1 MEIRMEKEAKTR
13 QMKKEIKRKT
23 NELIEDIEDINLEQE
38 KEEKMDIEKNNK
50 SNHKKRVAYRH
61 KKKKR
66 YN

>member
-23 NELIEDIEDINLEQE
+23 NELIEDIEDINLEQD